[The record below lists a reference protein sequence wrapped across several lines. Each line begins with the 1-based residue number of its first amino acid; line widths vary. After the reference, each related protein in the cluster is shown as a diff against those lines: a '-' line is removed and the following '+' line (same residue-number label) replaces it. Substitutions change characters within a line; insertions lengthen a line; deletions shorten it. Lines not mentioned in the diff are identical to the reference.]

1 MVPDLTHPVI
11 VRPHETEHVG
21 LAHGSAFRLLADAS
35 TTGGTL
41 GANVLALGEGAD
53 GAAPHHHRRSAEL
66 FYVLSGR
73 AEFFLN
79 GTLTPL
85 EQGGLV
91 VVPPGTPHA
100 FGAAP
105 GVRAELLVVLV
116 PGVDRFD
123 YFRALGRIAQG
134 LDSFDSLLPLQERH
148 DVHFLDPS
156 AWRSARRG

>member
-1 MVPDLTHPVI
+1 M
-11 VRPHETEHVG
+11 
-21 LAHGSAFRLLADAS
+21 
-35 TTGGTL
+35 
-41 GANVLALGEGAD
+41 
-53 GAAPHHHRRSAEL
+53 
-66 FYVLSGR
+66 
-73 AEFFLN
+73 
-79 GTLTPL
+79 
-85 EQGGLV
+85 
-91 VVPPGTPHA
+91 PHA

-134 LDSFDSLLPLQERH
+134 LDSFDSLLPLQERF